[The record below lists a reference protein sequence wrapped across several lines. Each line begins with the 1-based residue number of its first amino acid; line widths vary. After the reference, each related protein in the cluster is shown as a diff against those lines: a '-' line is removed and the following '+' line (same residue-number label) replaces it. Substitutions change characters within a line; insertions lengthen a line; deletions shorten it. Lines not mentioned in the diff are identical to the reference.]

1 MKKKYF
7 IIGAVVVVL
16 LGYGSYINSSNDGAQ
31 ETGNVTEQV
40 EQNDE
45 SEQMFQGGGVLLI

>member
-45 SEQMFQGGGVLLI
+45 SEQMFQGGVLLI

>member
-31 ETGNVTEQV
+31 ETGNVAEQG
-40 EQNDE
+40 EQSDE
-45 SEQMFQGGGVLLI
+45 SEQMFQGGVLLI